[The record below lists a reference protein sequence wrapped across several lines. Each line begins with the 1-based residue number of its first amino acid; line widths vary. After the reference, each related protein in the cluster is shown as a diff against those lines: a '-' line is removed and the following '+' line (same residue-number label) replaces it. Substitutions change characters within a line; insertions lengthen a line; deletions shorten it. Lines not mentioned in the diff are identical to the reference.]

1 MAEDE
6 DVRVGRKGYG
16 AVGILADEDSGHLGR
31 FEGRRRRRRR
41 GWKGELA
48 GRQGIPGARGAG
60 ERRRGSWGE
69 GVKLWERLGGG
80 ESSSSVRVRS
90 VSRSVIVIAEQ
101 QRTYAHPSTSV
112 VRSHSSSASIID
124 ELLNP
129 K

>member
-31 FEGRRRRRRR
+31 FEGRRRRRR

-112 VRSHSSSASIID
+112 VRSHSSSARIID